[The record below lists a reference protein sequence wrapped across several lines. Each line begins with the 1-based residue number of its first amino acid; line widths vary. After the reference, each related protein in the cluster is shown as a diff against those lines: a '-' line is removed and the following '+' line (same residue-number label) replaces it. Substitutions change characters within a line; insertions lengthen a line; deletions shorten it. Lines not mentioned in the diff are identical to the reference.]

1 MTLGRLGVALSVH
14 STFHSPRLAQE
25 HTESKPLSRCML
37 PRRIVSSPLVTSL
50 SRRSLASSSPTRPSS
65 TMASLPQVKPYSGGQ
80 AKIRNVANMQEGKWI
95 ELRKIDWTDEDGKGA
110 LPSS

>member
-1 MTLGRLGVALSVH
+1 
-14 STFHSPRLAQE
+14 
-25 HTESKPLSRCML
+25 
-37 PRRIVSSPLVTSL
+37 
-50 SRRSLASSSPTRPSS
+50 
-65 TMASLPQVKPYSGGQ
+65 MASLPQVKPYSGGQ